1 MTETLLMLLSA
12 VLGGV
17 LVYAITKTKK
27 APNKTIEASILLEK
41 VKTVLKV
48 VSVEGQFTEIIS
60 HQQQGKILAIIPQN
74 KKAILVI
81 KGTAMVGFDLQKLE
95 FQIDKSTKQIRLKE
109 LPNPEII
116 SIDTD
121 TSYYDIKENIWSKFS
136 PVDHTKLNLKAKE
149 KIREQILKSN
159 LPTLA
164 SHQAEQT
171 LVLIQ
176 QISQSFGWRMEIP
189 QISTRIENRPT
200 NLEE

>member
-27 APNKTIEASILLEK
+27 APTKTIEASILLEK

-60 HQQQGKILAIIPQN
+60 HQQQGKLLGIIPQN

-121 TSYYDIKENIWSKFS
+121 TSYYDIKENMWSKFS
-136 PVDHTKLNLKAKE
+136 PVDHTELNLKAKE

-189 QISTRIENRPT
+189 QISTRIESKKQ
-200 NLEE
+200 LD

>member
-27 APNKTIEASILLEK
+27 AQTKTIEASVLLEK

-60 HQQQGKILAIIPQN
+60 HQQQGKLLGIIPQN

-121 TSYYDIKENIWSKFS
+121 TSYYDIKENMWSKFS
-136 PVDHTKLNLKAKE
+136 PVDHTELNLKAKE
-149 KIREQILKSN
+149 KIKEQILKSN

-189 QISTRIENRPT
+189 QISTRIE
-200 NLEE
+200 LK

>member
-17 LVYAITKTKK
+17 LVYAILKTKK
-27 APNKTIEASILLEK
+27 APTKTIEASILLEK

-60 HQQQGKILAIIPQN
+60 HQQQGKLLGIIPQN

-136 PVDHTKLNLKAKE
+136 PVDHTELNLKAKE
-149 KIREQILKSN
+149 KIKEQILKSN

-189 QISTRIENRPT
+189 QISTRIENRSIK
-200 NLEE
+200 LEE

>member
-27 APNKTIEASILLEK
+27 APTKTIEASILLEK

-60 HQQQGKILAIIPQN
+60 HQQQGKLLGIIPQN

-121 TSYYDIKENIWSKFS
+121 TSYYDIKENMWSKFS
-136 PVDHTKLNLKAKE
+136 PVDHTELNLKAKE
-149 KIREQILKSN
+149 KIKEQILKSN

-189 QISTRIENRPT
+189 QISTRIESKKQ
-200 NLEE
+200 LD

>member
-27 APNKTIEASILLEK
+27 APTKTIEASILLEK

-48 VSVEGQFTEIIS
+48 VSIEGQFTEIIS
-60 HQQQGKILAIIPQN
+60 HQQQGKILGIIPQN

-121 TSYYDIKENIWSKFS
+121 TSYYDIKENMWSKFS
-136 PVDHTKLNLKAKE
+136 PVDHTELNLKAKE
-149 KIREQILKSN
+149 KIKEQILKSN

-189 QISTRIENRPT
+189 QISTLIESKKQ
-200 NLEE
+200 LD

>member
-27 APNKTIEASILLEK
+27 APTKTIEASILLEK

-60 HQQQGKILAIIPQN
+60 HQQQGKLLGIIPQN

-95 FQIDKSTKQIRLKE
+95 FQIDKSTK
-109 LPNPEII
+109 
-116 SIDTD
+116 
-121 TSYYDIKENIWSKFS
+121 
-136 PVDHTKLNLKAKE
+136 
-149 KIREQILKSN
+149 
-159 LPTLA
+159 
-164 SHQAEQT
+164 
-171 LVLIQ
+171 
-176 QISQSFGWRMEIP
+176 
-189 QISTRIENRPT
+189 
-200 NLEE
+200 